1 MRLQDA
7 LDSFLL
13 QLEADGR
20 SPHTLGQ
27 YGRQIRRLGQWLA
40 GEGRDDKLDGV
51 TPEVLARFLVSSS
64 ARVTSLGATRRP
76 VTVNMTRTALRTF
89 FRFAFDADLIPT
101 NPARRVRLA
110 ITSPPPPKT
119 LSDAEQA
126 RLMDTLLV
134 AQGSIARRDH
144 MLFAL
149 MLATG
154 IRIGSA
160 LALEKRDVDLA
171 RGELR
176 VRCMKRGGEQRVF
189 LSAAIRDHLVG
200 YLAERSDG
208 PLFEGRGRKAM
219 SARQAQAR
227 LNAWAR
233 VAGIGRAVSPH
244 ALRHSFATRVYK
256 ATRDVLLVQRA
267 LGHRSIQSSLAY
279 VRVSDDE
286 LRTAVSG

>member
-1 MRLQDA
+1 MRLHDA

-13 QLEADGR
+13 QLEADGQ

-27 YGRQIRRLGQWLA
+27 YGRQIRRLGHWLA
-40 GEGRDDKLDGV
+40 GEGRDDKLDSF

-64 ARVTSLGATRRP
+64 AKVTSLGTTRRP
-76 VTVNMTRTALRTF
+76 MTMNMTRTALRTF
-89 FRFAFDADLIPT
+89 FRFAFDADLLPT

-110 ITSPPPPKT
+110 ITSPPPPRT

-134 AQGSIARRDH
+134 AKGAIARRDH

-176 VRCMKRGGEQRVF
+176 VRCLKRGGEQCVF
-189 LSAAIRDHLVG
+189 LSAAIQDHLLG
-200 YLAERSDG
+200 YLAERGEG
-208 PLFEGRGRKAM
+208 PLFEGRGGKAM
-219 SARQAQAR
+219 SARRAQAR
-227 LNAWAR
+227 LNTWAR
-233 VAGIGRAVSPH
+233 AAGIGRAVSPH
-244 ALRHSFATRVYK
+244 ALRHSFATRVYN
-256 ATRDVLLVQRA
+256 ATHDVLVVQRA

-279 VRVSDDE
+279 VRVNDE
-286 LRTAVSG
+286 RLRTVLSG